1 MALLDFE
8 RLRLI
13 KELLRNRTKIVWCM
27 RLARARD
34 DNESARIEASPY
46 FQSSF
51 SKPYVSGR
59 GASASGGAPI
69 TLKE

>member
-1 MALLDFE
+1 MRQEGDDREVENRLVALLDFD

-34 DNESARIEASPY
+34 DDESARIEVCPFPSLLQY
-46 FQSSF
+46 F
-51 SKPYVSGR
+51 P
-59 GASASGGAPI
+59 AP
-69 TLKE
+69 L